1 MQFEWD
7 AEKARTNLVKHH
19 VSFELAREVWKDSLH
34 IIVPID
40 SRTASNDGTRLEW
53 SVQS

>member
-1 MQFEWD
+1 VQFEWD

-34 IIVPID
+34 IIVPD
-40 SRTASNDGTRLEW
+40 RFEDGSNDGTRLEW